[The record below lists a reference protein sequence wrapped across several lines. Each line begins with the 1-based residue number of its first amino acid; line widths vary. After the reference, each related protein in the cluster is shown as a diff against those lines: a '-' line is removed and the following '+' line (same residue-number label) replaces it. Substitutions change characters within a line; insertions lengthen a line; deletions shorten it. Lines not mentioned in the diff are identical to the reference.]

1 MDCRHRKWLSGVGD
15 TLAAGEDAGGRGEWG
30 QIGGAIYREG
40 RKASSLVLTCAFQR
54 RCGPDC
60 PFAHSAPSAPNS
72 SALHCRS

>member
-1 MDCRHRKWLSGVGD
+1 MENGFQVWEIRWLQER
-15 TLAAGEDAGGRGEWG
+15 TPGEGEEWG

-40 RKASSLVLTCAFQR
+40 RKARSLVLTYAFQR

-72 SALHCRS
+72 SALHCGR

>member
-1 MDCRHRKWLSGVGD
+1 MDCRRGKRLSGVGD
-15 TLAAGEDAGGRGEWG
+15 TLAAGEDAGERGEWG

-60 PFAHSAPSAPNS
+60 PCAHSAPSAPNS
-72 SALHCRS
+72 SALHCGS